1 MCEWHDASSATH
13 AADDRLGNAAANLMS
28 HGLHVNI
35 PIDEPLSPCDPDH
48 CIGVYDPA
56 SGQYAEVGYVSSG
69 RDSGEVFLQPTYRTA
84 PDKDPDGTH
93 MADGDACS
101 ACYLLPLMPDRGLLP
116 LMITDM
122 SSAP

>member
-1 MCEWHDASSATH
+1 MQWDDVSNDA
-13 AADDRLGNAAANLMS
+13 AADDRLDNVAANLMS

-35 PIDEPLSPCDPDH
+35 PIDEPLSPCDPDD

-69 RDSGEVFLQPTYRTA
+69 RDSGEVFLELTYRTA

-93 MADGDACS
+93 MADGVVR
-101 ACYLLPLMPDRGLLP
+101 LLSTAPMPDRGFLP